1 MDRLALVVPCYNEE
15 AVMKISSEA
24 LRGVLQD
31 LIGKQKISEDSF
43 VLFVDDGSKD
53 KTWELIEEEHRLH
66 ENVKGL
72 KLAGNVGHQY
82 ALTAGL
88 VTAKDCS
95 DVTVSIDADLQDDVS
110 VIEEMIDKFHAGND
124 IVYGVR
130 NDRSSDSFFKRFT
143 AQAFYKMM
151 AVMGVKTVY
160 NHADFRLMSKR
171 AVEQFSKYRESNLFL
186 RGMMPLIGYQ
196 TDCVYYERKE
206 RVAGESKYP
215 LKKMLAL
222 AFNGISSFS
231 VKPISLI
238 TTFGIIIICMCFLA
252 AAYALWSYFTGHVTA
267 GWTSLI
273 LSIWFLGGVQLVSIG
288 LIGQYIGKIYIE
300 VKQRPRYNI
309 ETFLGETDE
318 SEKKY
323 I

>member
-31 LIGKQKISEDSF
+31 LIGKKKISEDSF

-53 KTWELIEEEHRLH
+53 KTWELIEEEHRQH

-88 VTAKDCS
+88 VAAKDWI

-143 AQAFYKMM
+143 AQSFYKMM

-171 AVEQFSKYRESNLFL
+171 AVEQFSEYRESNLFL
-186 RGMMPLIGYQ
+186 RGIMPLIGYQ

-238 TTFGIIIICMCFLA
+238 TNLGIIIICMCFLA
-252 AAYALWSYFTGHVTA
+252 AAYLVFGWCAACQHWVDRAVYRQNLHRSETA
-267 GWTSLI
+267 AE
-273 LSIWFLGGVQLVSIG
+273 VQYRNFFRG
-288 LIGQYIGKIYIE
+288 N
-300 VKQRPRYNI
+300 R
-309 ETFLGETDE
+309 
-318 SEKKY
+318 
-323 I
+323 